1 MHNQQ
6 SDAKIS
12 AVNDSTLN
20 NFRRDHK
27 SELYGKI
34 ADVHLLFEILLS
46 YRGHSHQE
54 GPLKVREAIEL
65 PGLGR
70 LVVSGARTIIAVI
83 LALIVSGGLIW
94 LAGSKPI
101 EAYVALLDG
110 SFGSVAAIAATGVR
124 AAPLILSGLAVG
136 IGFKA
141 GLWNIGG
148 EGQIYLGAA
157 AATAVG
163 IIPLP
168 VPAWLHLIFAIMAG
182 FIGGALWILLPAY
195 LRAYRGVNEVGTT
208 LMLNYVAIYFNSW
221 LLHDPSPMAEE
232 GAFFP
237 MSPLILPSAR
247 LPILIK
253 GTSLHAGFILAVLL
267 CVVMYFVLQRTSF
280 GFRTRMVGGSTKA
293 ARFAGIGVSR
303 HLFFVML
310 LSGGLGGLAGAGE
323 VLGLKLRLFDHFATN
338 VGYEGLAL
346 AILANGSPLGIIV
359 AGVFFGS
366 LKAGANKMQIVT
378 GIEASMALVIQALT
392 VIFII
397 AIGFGDRMLRT
408 RQHQEKSHAQ
418 EGVVHGPEL
427 DQ

>member
-1 MHNQQ
+1 M
-6 SDAKIS
+6 K
-12 AVNDSTLN
+12 
-20 NFRRDHK
+20 
-27 SELYGKI
+27 E
-34 ADVHLLFEILLS
+34 
-46 YRGHSHQE
+46 QE
-54 GPLKVREAIEL
+54 ALEL
-65 PGLGR
+65 PGFGR
-70 LVVSGARTIIAVI
+70 IVLSGARPIFAII
-83 LALIVSGGLIW
+83 LALTVSGVLIW
-94 LAGSKPI
+94 LAGSNPI
-101 EAYVALLDG
+101 EAYIALLDG

-136 IGFKA
+136 VGFKA
-141 GLWNIGG
+141 GIWNIGG

-168 VPAWLHLIFAIMAG
+168 VPAWLHLIFAVMAG
-182 FIGGALWILLPAY
+182 FIGGALWMLLPAY

-208 LMLNYVAIYFNSW
+208 LMLNYVAIYFISW
-221 LLHDPSPMAEE
+221 LLHDPSPMAEK

-253 GTSLHAGFILAVLL
+253 GTSLHAGFILAVFL
-267 CVVMYFVLQRTSF
+267 CLVMHFVLQRTSF

-293 ARFAGIGVSR
+293 ARFAGIKVTK
-303 HLFFVML
+303 HIFFVML
-310 LSGGLGGLAGAGE
+310 LSGGIAGLAGAGE
-323 VLGLKLRLFDHFATN
+323 VLGLKLRLFDHFVSN

-346 AILANGSPLGIIV
+346 AMLANGNPLAIIF

-392 VIFII
+392 VVFVI
-397 AIGFGDRMLRT
+397 AIGFGERLRLT
-408 RQHQEKSHAQ
+408 RQQREKIHARRA
-418 EGVVHGPEL
+418 
-427 DQ
+427 